1 MKLLMNSLKEFLIE
15 TLSKTHIFEMAYDR
29 KEFIRACDNLH
40 KQIVENWC
48 LVKWCKL
55 HDPKNPTLNHWKYE
69 LHARCD
75 NLYRMQIDSD
85 KYKAIKQS
93 FIKNNEL
100 YDYKT
105 IELATCKK
113 FEHECISLDTRYHEV
128 IEEFVDYGLEKLMNL
143 ISNKKSNINTN
154 LLYSYIFDD
163 M

>member
-1 MKLLMNSLKEFLIE
+1 MNSIKEYLIE
-15 TLSKTHIFEMAYDR
+15 TLSKTQLFEMAYNR
-29 KEFIRACDNLH
+29 KEFIRSCDNLH

-48 LVKWCKL
+48 LVKWCSL
-55 HDPKNPTLNHWKYE
+55 YNIKNPNLNHWRYE
-69 LHARCD
+69 LYSHCD

-100 YDYKT
+100 DDYKT
-105 IELATCKK
+105 VELATCKK
-113 FEHECISLDTRYHEV
+113 FEHENITLDSKYHIVVEA
-128 IEEFVDYGLEKLMNL
+128 FVDYGLEKLMML